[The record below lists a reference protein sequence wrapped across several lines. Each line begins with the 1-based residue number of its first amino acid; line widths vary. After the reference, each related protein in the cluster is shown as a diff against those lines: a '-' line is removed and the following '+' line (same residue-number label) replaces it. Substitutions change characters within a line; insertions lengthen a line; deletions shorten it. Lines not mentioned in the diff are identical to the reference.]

1 MKPNFN
7 SFSELITDFSN
18 IAGYVTIMK
27 VIVFIYIYKYIFIYT
42 HIYIYKQLQKINR
55 KIQIT
60 CSIIGVFVRFF
71 YSLTSNSWND

>member
-27 VIVFIYIYKYIFIYT
+27 VIVFIYIYISIYLYIHT
-42 HIYIYKQLQKINR
+42 YIYKQL
-55 KIQIT
+55 
-60 CSIIGVFVRFF
+60 
-71 YSLTSNSWND
+71 